1 MLCCKRPTGIGFAAP
16 ILADRPPARLLA
28 KKDAAMFWKHCLIGL
43 AMTSLLGYAQPA
55 AAQQETTAEKKETK
69 TNTTET
75 TTTVPGEPGE
85 TKVALK
91 LKGFK
96 LKHCQ
101 PSEFAQLFAAR
112 HTNYPPA
119 LATQEHAAAAGSQSA
134 AALHT
139 AFDDAKRLLLVR
151 GSPRQIQELEK
162 LVKAFDMPAEKLEK
176 QKLANLH
183 LIPIRNVQ
191 ASNIQSILSQL
202 GLSSNAVQLG
212 KASVI
217 VLRDTGEEDVEQ
229 IEQVVSEF
237 DRTDADETTTKTET
251 TTKAEE
257 RR

>member
-1 MLCCKRPTGIGFAAP
+1 MLWKSCLTGF
-16 ILADRPPARLLA
+16 
-28 KKDAAMFWKHCLIGL
+28 
-43 AMTSLLGYAQPA
+43 AMTSLLGFAQPA

-69 TNTTET
+69 KTTTET
-75 TTTVPGEPGE
+75 TATVPGEPGE

-91 LKGFK
+91 LKVFK

-101 PSEFAQLFAAR
+101 PSELAQLFAAR
-112 HTNYPPA
+112 HTNYPPELTVQA
-119 LATQEHAAAAGSQSA
+119 QTSQAQAATASPRSA
-134 AALHT
+134 EPLHT

-162 LVKAFDMPAEKLEK
+162 LVKSFDMPAEKLEK
-176 QKLANLH
+176 QKLGSLH
-183 LIPIRNVQ
+183 LIPIRNAQ

-217 VLRDTGEEDVEQ
+217 VLRETDEEDVEQ
-229 IEQVVSEF
+229 ILEVVSEL
-237 DRTDADETTTKTET
+237 DQADSDETTTTTET
-251 TTKAEE
+251 TTKVEE